1 MIRVVKLS
9 RRDFLRIA
17 GASAAALAL
26 EAFSRHVTRAAPGE
40 AVLSPSVFLS
50 IDGSGQVT
58 VWLHRAEMG
67 QGVLTSVPMIVAEE
81 LDADWSRVRVEQ
93 ALADPKYG
101 SMVTGG
107 SRSIRRGW
115 QELRAAGAA
124 ARHMLVAAAAAEWHV
139 SPESC
144 QTDQGYV
151 RHLPSGRAAP
161 YGELAARAAA
171 LPVPSRPALK
181 GSEQFRLL
189 GRRLPRLDVP
199 AKTNGRA
206 VFGTDVRLPGMLRA
220 VLARPPTLAARVA
233 DVDAREALA
242 LPGVRTVVRV
252 ESGVAVV
259 ADTTYAALLGRDA
272 LRVRWEQGP
281 HAALDT
287 AQLHSAL
294 EAAAAKPGPA
304 ARDDGD
310 ARATLRRGARRLE
323 ARYRLPF
330 LPHLTMEPMNCTVR
344 PMERGCEIW
353 APTQA
358 PDRLREAVA
367 RSQGLAP
374 ERVTVHTTL
383 LGGGFGRRLESDFA
397 VEAAAV
403 ARAAGAPVQVLWTRD
418 DDIRHDFYRP
428 ASAHH
433 LEAAL
438 SAEGALVAWLHRVA
452 MAPRDPEPDPGGV
465 DGRAVEGADRFP
477 YQVANVRVEYARCE
491 TPVPVGAWRS
501 VANSQNALAAECFLD
516 ELAHAAGQ
524 DPYGFRR
531 ALLSRAPRHL
541 RVLDLAAKT
550 AGWGDP
556 LPRGRAR
563 GIAVHECFGTV
574 VAEVAEVEVGSDG
587 HLRVPRVVCAVDCG
601 FAVNP
606 DTVEAQM
613 EGSVVFALG
622 ALLRGEIT
630 LERGGI
636 VQGSFRDCQPLRL
649 SETPRVETR
658 IVPSADAPGGV
669 GEPGVPPLA
678 PAVLNALFAATGVR
692 IRRLPLRPRDLA
704 ASLGRGSRP

>member
-1 MIRVVKLS
+1 MIQVAKLT
-9 RRDFLRIA
+9 RRDFLRIT
-17 GASAAALAL
+17 GGSAAALAL
-26 EAFSRHVTRAAPGE
+26 EAFSRDVARAAPGE
-40 AVLSPSVFLS
+40 AVLSPSVFLA
-50 IDGSGQVT
+50 IDGTGQVT
-58 VWLHRAEMG
+58 VWCHRAEMG

-81 LDADWSRVRVEQ
+81 LDADWSRIQVEQ

-101 SMVTGG
+101 PMVTGG
-107 SRSIRRGW
+107 SRSIRSGW

-139 SPESC
+139 SHESC
-144 QTDQGYV
+144 ETDQGYV
-151 RHLPSGRAAP
+151 RHPPSGRAAP
-161 YGELAARAAA
+161 YGALAARAAS
-171 LPVPSRPALK
+171 LPVPSRPILK
-181 GSEQFRLL
+181 DPKRFRLL
-189 GRRLPRLDVP
+189 GRGIPRLDVP
-199 AKTNGRA
+199 AKTDGRA
-206 VFGTDVRLPGMLRA
+206 VFGIDVRLPGMLRA
-220 VLARPPTLAARVA
+220 VLARPPTLSARIA

-242 LPGVRTVVRV
+242 VPGVRTVVRV

-272 LRVRWEQGP
+272 LHVRWGQGP
-281 HAALDT
+281 HTALDT
-287 AQLHSAL
+287 ARIRSAL

-310 ARATLRRGARRLE
+310 ARAALRNSARQLE
-323 ARYRLPF
+323 ARYQLPF
-330 LPHLTMEPMNCTVR
+330 LPHLTMEPMNCSAQPT
-344 PMERGCEIW
+344 ERGWEIW

-367 RSQGLAP
+367 RSQGVAP
-374 ERVTVHTTL
+374 ELVTVHTTF

-397 VEAAAV
+397 VEAVAV
-403 ARAAGAPVQVLWTRD
+403 ARAARAPVQVLWTRD

-438 SAEGALVAWLHRVA
+438 SGEGALVAWLHRVA
-452 MAPRDPEPDPGGV
+452 MAPRDPEPDPSGV

-477 YQVANVRVEYARCE
+477 YDVANVRVEYARSE

-524 DPYGFRR
+524 DPYRFRR
-531 ALLSRAPRHL
+531 ALLRQAPRHL

-550 AGWGDP
+550 AGWGEP
-556 LPRGRAR
+556 LPRGNAL
-563 GIAVHECFGTV
+563 GIAVHDCFGTV
-574 VAEVAEVEVGSDG
+574 VAEVAEVEVAPDG
-587 HLRVPRVVCAVDCG
+587 RLRVPRVVCAVDCG
-601 FAVNP
+601 FVVNP

-613 EGSVVFALG
+613 EGSVAFALG

-630 LERGGI
+630 LERGGV
-636 VQGSFRDCQPLRL
+636 VQRAFRDCQPLRL

-692 IRRLPLRPRDLA
+692 VRRLPLRPQDLA
-704 ASLGRGSRP
+704 ASRDRGSRG